1 MKWSL
6 LPKQERGLEIAGFE
20 SIKAQL
26 EIIEKAY
33 TNDEMLAMFDD
44 MNVTETSGFHS
55 TKGKYSRCLYQFNG
69 YKKYESNCQKRNAR
83 QEEC

>member
-1 MKWSL
+1 MSMKTFNCADL
-6 LPKQERGLEIAGFE
+6 KFYEMEFIAKAKERGLEIAGFE

-44 MNVTETSGFHS
+44 MNVTETSKLVS
-55 TKGKYSRCLYQFNG
+55 Q
-69 YKKYESNCQKRNAR
+69 YKRKIFKMFIPI
-83 QEEC
+83 

>member
-1 MKWSL
+1 MSMKTFNCADL
-6 LPKQERGLEIAGFE
+6 KFEMEFIAKAKERGLEIAGFE

-44 MNVTETSGFHS
+44 MNVTETSKLVS
-55 TKGKYSRCLYQFNG
+55 Q
-69 YKKYESNCQKRNAR
+69 YKRKIFKMFIPI
-83 QEEC
+83 

>member
-1 MKWSL
+1 MSLMSMKTFNCADL
-6 LPKQERGLEIAGFE
+6 KFYEMEFIAKAKRGLEIAGFE

-44 MNVTETSGFHS
+44 MNVTETSKLVS
-55 TKGKYSRCLYQFNG
+55 QYKGKYSRCLYQFNG
-69 YKKYESNCQKRNAR
+69 
-83 QEEC
+83 